1 MRCSKS
7 RLQASDT
14 FPFTGSDLPLVN
26 EIAKRTAFMLCTSSF
41 ISMGLPGVPDLF
53 KTNHPRRLGLADD
66 HLMALYLLLVIF
78 TLHYRHCSN
87 VEYCSQDWLA

>member
-1 MRCSKS
+1 
-7 RLQASDT
+7 
-14 FPFTGSDLPLVN
+14 
-26 EIAKRTAFMLCTSSF
+26 
-41 ISMGLPGVPDLF
+41 MGLPGVPDLF